1 MVRPKKIENIE
12 EIERPLLIIFFLFG
26 FSLMS
31 WVPRFPEV
39 KANLKLTNG
48 EFGSIVSM
56 AAIGNLVALLTVGH
70 LVHKYGARWIL
81 HIGALLLAVSLTFL
95 THSTSSLVFLIS
107 IIIQGGAISAFHI
120 SINSQGF
127 FFQDRTKRQ
136 IITLLS
142 GFWSSGALFSSMI
155 AGFLVDRV
163 ELGTYTNILASI
175 CFVLMTLIIIR
186 ISPNLIKANINPD
199 SQHRARDM
207 FKGFEIDVPISAALL
222 LVIMLEYAISDWAA
236 IFVKEDMKI
245 LGGIHTLPY
254 ILFTLAMIIGR
265 LNLHN
270 LLPRYSIDFLMAR
283 ASLLS
288 GLSIIAGII
297 AVSITGTSNQTLVI
311 VILSISF
318 TIAGLGSSFL
328 GPSVMNAANT
338 RSKFPS
344 SVVIGQIGV
353 INIALV
359 FVMRWVIAWTAQATS
374 LSIALCIPA
383 LMLLVVPKFS
393 NIFKKA

>member
-1 MVRPKKIENIE
+1 MNKNIDFKHE
-12 EIERPLLIIFFLFG
+12 LNLIKGLFFLFG
-26 FSLMS
+26 LLIMS

-39 KANLKLTNG
+39 KANLQLTNG
-48 EFGSIVSM
+48 EFGSILSM
-56 AAIGNLVALLTVGH
+56 GAVGNIIALLTIGH

-81 HIGALLLAVSLTFL
+81 HISSAFLAISLVFL
-95 THSTSSLVFLIS
+95 THSTSSLVFLIF
-107 IIIQGGAISAFHI
+107 IIISGSAVSAFHI
-120 SINSQGF
+120 AINAQGF

-142 GFWSSGALFSSMI
+142 GFWSSGALISSMI
-155 AGFLVDRV
+155 AGSLVDRV
-163 ELGTYTNILASI
+163 ELGTYTNFLSTI
-175 CFVLMTLIIIR
+175 CFVVMTIMIIR
-186 ISPNLIKANINPD
+186 ISPNLVEANSNPN
-199 SQHRARDM
+199 SEHRARDM
-207 FKGFEIDVPISAALL
+207 FKGFRIDGSVSCALL
-222 LVIMLEYAISDWAA
+222 LVIMLEYAVGDWSA

-270 LLPRYSIDFLMAR
+270 LLPHYSMNLLVVR

-288 GLSIIAGII
+288 GVSFIAGII
-297 AVSITGTSNQTLVI
+297 GVSIVGTANKSAVI
-311 VILSISF
+311 VILSITF

-328 GPSVMNAANT
+328 GPSVMVAANT

-374 LSIALCIPA
+374 LSIALLIPA
-383 LMLLVVPKFS
+383 LMLLAVPCFS
-393 NIFKKA
+393 KIFKNV

>member
-1 MVRPKKIENIE
+1 MNKNIDFKHE
-12 EIERPLLIIFFLFG
+12 LNLIKGLFFLFG
-26 FSLMS
+26 LLIMS

-39 KANLKLTNG
+39 KANLQLTNG
-48 EFGSIVSM
+48 EFGSILSM
-56 AAIGNLVALLTVGH
+56 GAVGNIIALLTIGH

-81 HIGALLLAVSLTFL
+81 HISSAFLAISLVFL
-95 THSTSSLVFLIS
+95 THSTSSLVFLIF
-107 IIIQGGAISAFHI
+107 IIISGSAVSAFHI
-120 SINSQGF
+120 AINAQGF

-142 GFWSSGALFSSMI
+142 GFWSSGALISSMI
-155 AGFLVDRV
+155 AGSLVDRV
-163 ELGTYTNILASI
+163 ELGTYTNFLSTI
-175 CFVLMTLIIIR
+175 CFVVMTIMIIR
-186 ISPNLIKANINPD
+186 ISPNLVEANSNPN
-199 SQHRARDM
+199 SEHRARDM
-207 FKGFEIDVPISAALL
+207 FKGFRIDGSVSCALL
-222 LVIMLEYAISDWAA
+222 LVIMLEYAVGDWSA

-270 LLPRYSIDFLMAR
+270 LLPHYSMNLLVVR

-288 GLSIIAGII
+288 GISFIAGII
-297 AVSITGTSNQTLVI
+297 GVSIVGTANKSAVI
-311 VILSISF
+311 VILSITF

-328 GPSVMNAANT
+328 GPSVMVAANT

-374 LSIALCIPA
+374 LSIALLIPA
-383 LMLLVVPKFS
+383 LMLLAVPYFS
-393 NIFKKA
+393 KIFKNV

>member
-1 MVRPKKIENIE
+1 LSQNIDVKQE
-12 EIERPLLIIFFLFG
+12 LNLIKGLFFLFG
-26 FSLMS
+26 LLIMS

-39 KANLKLTNG
+39 KANLRLTNG

-56 AAIGNLVALLTVGH
+56 GAIGNLVALLTVGH

-81 HIGALLLAVSLTFL
+81 HIGAFLLAISLAFL
-95 THSTSSLVFLIS
+95 THSTSSIVFLIF
-107 IIIQGGAISAFHI
+107 IIIQGCAISAFHI

-142 GFWSSGALFSSMI
+142 GFWSSGALISSMI
-155 AGFLVDRV
+155 AGLLVDRV
-163 ELGTYTNILASI
+163 ALGTYTNILATI
-175 CFVLMTLIIIR
+175 CFVVMTLIIIK
-186 ISPNLIKANINPD
+186 ISPNLVKADVNPN
-199 SQHRARDM
+199 SEHRARDM
-207 FKGFEIDVPISAALL
+207 FKGFKIDVSVSASLM
-222 LVIMLEYAISDWAA
+222 LVIMLEYAVSDWAA
-236 IFVKEDMKI
+236 IFVKEDMNI
-245 LGGIHTLPY
+245 LSGIHTLPY

-270 LLPRYSIDFLMAR
+270 LLPRFTIDFLVIR

-288 GLSIIAGII
+288 GLSFLAGII
-297 AVSITGTSNQTLVI
+297 AVSITGTSNQTVVLI
-311 VILSISF
+311 ILSISF
-318 TIAGLGSSFL
+318 TVAGLGSSFL
-328 GPSVMNAANT
+328 GPSVMNAANS

-353 INIALV
+353 INIVLV

-383 LMLLVVPKFS
+383 VMLLVVPKFS
-393 NIFKKA
+393 KIFKSV

>member
-1 MVRPKKIENIE
+1 LRKSINVEHELN
-12 EIERPLLIIFFLFG
+12 LIKGLFFLFG
-26 FSLMS
+26 LLIMS

-48 EFGSIVSM
+48 EFGSLVSM
-56 AAIGNLVALLTVGH
+56 GAIGNLVALLTVGH
-70 LVHKYGARWIL
+70 LVHKYGARWML
-81 HIGALLLAVSLTFL
+81 HLGAFLLATSLVFL
-95 THSTSSLVFLIS
+95 THSTSSLLFLVF

-127 FFQDRTKRQ
+127 FYQDRTKKQ

-142 GFWSSGALFSSMI
+142 GFWSSGALISSII
-155 AGFLVDRV
+155 AGLLVDRV
-163 ELGTYTNILASI
+163 ALDTYTNFLSAF
-175 CFVLMTLIIIR
+175 CFVTMSMIIHR
-186 ISPNLIKANINPD
+186 ISPNLVKADLNPD
-199 SQHRARDM
+199 SEHRARDM
-207 FKGFEIDVPISAALL
+207 FKGFTIDRHVSAALL
-222 LVIMLEYAISDWAA
+222 LVIMLEYAVSDWAA
-236 IFVKEDMKI
+236 IYVKEDMKI
-245 LGGIHTLPY
+245 VGGIHTLPY
-254 ILFTLAMIIGR
+254 ILFTLAMIVGR

-270 LLPRYSIDFLMAR
+270 LLPRYSIDYLVVR

-288 GLSIIAGII
+288 GLSFIAGII
-297 AVSITGTSNQTLVI
+297 AVSIVGTSNSTLVI

-353 INIALV
+353 INIVLV
-359 FVMRWVIAWTAQATS
+359 FVVRWVIAWTAQATS
-374 LSIALCIPA
+374 LTLALLIPA
-383 LMLLVVPKFS
+383 VMLLTVPYFAK
-393 NIFKKA
+393 IFKNA

>member
-1 MVRPKKIENIE
+1 LSQSIDVKHE
-12 EIERPLLIIFFLFG
+12 LSLIKGLFFLFG
-26 FSLMS
+26 LLIMS

-56 AAIGNLVALLTVGH
+56 GAFGNLVALLTIGH

-81 HIGALLLAVSLTFL
+81 HIASLLLAISLIFL
-95 THSTSSLVFLIS
+95 THSTSSFLFLFF

-142 GFWSSGALFSSMI
+142 GFWSSGALISSMI
-155 AGFLVDRV
+155 AGLLVDRV
-163 ELGTYTNILASI
+163 ALGTYTNFLAGL
-175 CFVLMTLIIIR
+175 CFVVMTLIIIR
-186 ISPNLIKANINPD
+186 LSPNLVKANINPN
-199 SQHRARDM
+199 SEHSARDM
-207 FKGFEIDVPISAALL
+207 FKGFKIDASVSAALM
-222 LVIMLEYAISDWAA
+222 LVIMLEYAVSDWAA
-236 IFVKEDMKI
+236 IFVKEDMNI
-245 LGGIHTLPY
+245 LSGIHTLPY

-270 LLPRYSIDFLMAR
+270 LLPHFSIDYLVVR
-283 ASLLS
+283 AALLS
-288 GLSIIAGII
+288 GLSFLAGIL
-297 AVSITGTSNQTLVI
+297 AVSITGTSNKTLVLI
-311 VILSISF
+311 ILSISF
-318 TIAGLGSSFL
+318 TVAGLGSSFL

-353 INIALV
+353 INIVLV

-383 LMLLVVPKFS
+383 LMLLAAPYFS
-393 NIFKKA
+393 KIFKSA

>member
-1 MVRPKKIENIE
+1 LSQNIDVKQE
-12 EIERPLLIIFFLFG
+12 LNLLKGLFFLFG
-26 FSLMS
+26 LLIMS

-56 AAIGNLVALLTVGH
+56 GAIGNLVALLTIGH

-95 THSTSSLVFLIS
+95 THSTSSILFLIF

-142 GFWSSGALFSSMI
+142 GFWSSGALFSSVI
-155 AGFLVDRV
+155 AGLLVDRV
-163 ELGTYTNILASI
+163 ELGIYTNFLASI

-186 ISPNLIKANINPD
+186 ISPNLVKADSNPD

-207 FKGFEIDVPISAALL
+207 FKGFEIDVSVSAALL
-222 LVIMLEYAISDWAA
+222 LVIMLEYAVSDWAA

-245 LGGIHTLPY
+245 LSGIHTLPY

-270 LLPRYSIDFLMAR
+270 LLPHYTIDFLMVR

-288 GLSIIAGII
+288 GLSFITGIV
-297 AVSITGTSNQTLVI
+297 AVSIAGTSNRTLVL

-359 FVMRWVIAWTAQATS
+359 FVMRWIIAWTAQATS
-374 LSIALCIPA
+374 LSIAFCIPA
-383 LMLLVVPKFS
+383 VMLLVVPKFS
-393 NIFKKA
+393 KIFKKS

>member
-1 MVRPKKIENIE
+1 MRKTINVEHELN
-12 EIERPLLIIFFLFG
+12 LIKGLFFLFG
-26 FSLMS
+26 LLIMS

-48 EFGSIVSM
+48 EFGSLVSM
-56 AAIGNLVALLTVGH
+56 GAIGNLVALLTVGH
-70 LVHKYGARWIL
+70 LVHKYGARWML
-81 HIGALLLAVSLTFL
+81 HLGAFLLASSLVFL
-95 THSTSSLVFLIS
+95 THSTSSLLFLVF

-127 FFQDRTKRQ
+127 FYQDRTKKQ

-142 GFWSSGALFSSMI
+142 GFWSSGALISSII
-155 AGFLVDRV
+155 AGLLVDRV
-163 ELGTYTNILASI
+163 ALDTYTNFLSAF
-175 CFVLMTLIIIR
+175 CFVAMSMIIHR
-186 ISPNLIKANINPD
+186 ISPNLVKADLNPD
-199 SQHRARDM
+199 SEHRARDM
-207 FKGFEIDVPISAALL
+207 FKGFTIDRQVSAALL
-222 LVIMLEYAISDWAA
+222 LVIMLEYAVSDWAA
-236 IFVKEDMKI
+236 IYVKEDMKI
-245 LGGIHTLPY
+245 VGGIHTLPY
-254 ILFTLAMIIGR
+254 ILFTLAMIVGR

-270 LLPRYSIDFLMAR
+270 LLPRYSIDYLVVR

-288 GLSIIAGII
+288 GLSFIVGII
-297 AVSITGTSNQTLVI
+297 AVSIVGTSNTTLVI

-318 TIAGLGSSFL
+318 TVAGLGSSFL

-359 FVMRWVIAWTAQATS
+359 FVVRWVIAWTAQATS
-374 LSIALCIPA
+374 LTIALLIPA
-383 LMLLVVPKFS
+383 VMLLTVPYFAK
-393 NIFKKA
+393 IFKSA

>member
-1 MVRPKKIENIE
+1 MSQNIDVKQE
-12 EIERPLLIIFFLFG
+12 LNLIKGLFFLFG
-26 FSLMS
+26 LLIMS

-39 KANLKLTNG
+39 KANLRLTNG

-56 AAIGNLVALLTVGH
+56 GAFGNLVALLTIGH

-81 HIGALLLAVSLTFL
+81 HISALSLAVSLAFL
-95 THSTSSLVFLIS
+95 THSTSSLLFLVF

-120 SINSQGF
+120 SINAQGF

-142 GFWSSGALFSSMI
+142 GFWSSGALISSMI
-155 AGFLVDRV
+155 AGLLVDRV
-163 ELGTYTNILASI
+163 DLGTYTNVLSTI
-175 CFVLMTLIIIR
+175 CFVVMSLIIIR
-186 ISPNLIKANINPD
+186 ITPNLVKADVNPD
-199 SQHRARDM
+199 SNHKARDM
-207 FKGFEIDVPISAALL
+207 FKGFKIDVSVSAALL
-222 LVIMLEYAISDWAA
+222 LVIMLEYAVSDWAA
-236 IFVKEDMKI
+236 IFVKEDMNI
-245 LGGIHTLPY
+245 LSGIHTLPY

-270 LLPRYSIDFLMAR
+270 LLPHFTINFLIVR

-288 GLSIIAGII
+288 GLSFIAGII
-297 AVSITGTSNQTLVI
+297 AVSFVGTANKTLVLI
-311 VILSISF
+311 ILSISF
-318 TIAGLGSSFL
+318 TVAGLGSSFL

-353 INIALV
+353 INIVLV

-383 LMLLVVPKFS
+383 LMLLAVPYFS
-393 NIFKKA
+393 KIFKSA

>member
-1 MVRPKKIENIE
+1 
-12 EIERPLLIIFFLFG
+12 
-26 FSLMS
+26 MS

-48 EFGSIVSM
+48 EFGSLVSM
-56 AAIGNLVALLTVGH
+56 GAIGNLVALLTVGH
-70 LVHKYGARWIL
+70 LVHKYGARWML
-81 HIGALLLAVSLTFL
+81 HLGSFLLASSLVFL
-95 THSTSSLVFLIS
+95 THSTSSLLFLIF

-127 FFQDRTKRQ
+127 FYQDRTKKQ

-142 GFWSSGALFSSMI
+142 GFWSSGALLSSII
-155 AGFLVDRV
+155 AGLLVDRV
-163 ELGTYTNILASI
+163 ALDTYTNFLSAF
-175 CFVLMTLIIIR
+175 CFIAMSIIIVK
-186 ISPNLIKANINPD
+186 ISPNLVKADLNPD
-199 SQHRARDM
+199 SEHRARDM
-207 FKGFEIDVPISAALL
+207 FKGFTIDKQVSAALL
-222 LVIMLEYAISDWAA
+222 LVIMLEYAVGDWAA
-236 IFVKEDMKI
+236 IYVKEDMKI
-245 LGGIHTLPY
+245 VGGIHTLPY

-270 LLPRYSIDFLMAR
+270 LLPKYSIDYLVVR

-288 GLSIIAGII
+288 GLSFIAGII
-297 AVSITGTSNQTLVI
+297 AVSIVGTSNPTLVI

-359 FVMRWVIAWTAQATS
+359 FVVRWVIAWTAQATS
-374 LSIALCIPA
+374 LTLALLIPA
-383 LMLLVVPKFS
+383 VMLLTVPYFAK
-393 NIFKKA
+393 IFKSV

>member
-1 MVRPKKIENIE
+1 LKRDLAVEQELN
-12 EIERPLLIIFFLFG
+12 LIKGLFFLFG
-26 FSLMS
+26 LLIMS

-39 KANLKLTNG
+39 KANLELTNG
-48 EFGSIVSM
+48 EFGSLVSM
-56 AAIGNLVALLTVGH
+56 GAIGNLVALLTVGH

-81 HIGALLLAVSLTFL
+81 HIGSLMLGVSLVFL
-95 THSTSSLVFLIS
+95 THSTSTLLFLIF

-127 FFQDRTKRQ
+127 HFQDRTKRQ

-142 GFWSSGALFSSMI
+142 GFWSSGALISSII
-155 AGFLVDRV
+155 AGLLVDRV
-163 ELGTYTNILASI
+163 ALGTYTNLLSI
-175 CFVLMTLIIIR
+175 FCFTLMTFIIVR
-186 ISPNLIKANINPD
+186 ISPNLVKADANPD
-199 SQHRARDM
+199 SDHRARDM
-207 FKGFEIDVPISAALL
+207 FKGFSIDKQVSAALL
-222 LVIMLEYAISDWAA
+222 LVIMLEYAVSDWAA

-245 LGGIHTLPY
+245 AGGIHTLPY

-270 LLPRYSIDFLMAR
+270 LLPRYTIDYLVVR

-288 GLSIIAGII
+288 GLSFIAGIF
-297 AVSITGTSNQTLVI
+297 AVTFVGTANKTLVI
-311 VILSISF
+311 IILSISF
-318 TIAGLGSSFL
+318 TLAGLGSSFL

-353 INIALV
+353 INIILV
-359 FVMRWVIAWTAQATS
+359 FVVRWIIAWTAQATS
-374 LSIALCIPA
+374 LTIALLIPSV
-383 LMLLVVPKFS
+383 MLLTVPYLAK
-393 NIFKKA
+393 IFKNA

>member
-1 MVRPKKIENIE
+1 LRKSINVEHELN
-12 EIERPLLIIFFLFG
+12 LIKGLFFLFG
-26 FSLMS
+26 LLIMS

-48 EFGSIVSM
+48 EFGSLVSM
-56 AAIGNLVALLTVGH
+56 GAFGNLVALLTVGH
-70 LVHKYGARWIL
+70 LVHKYGARWML
-81 HIGALLLAVSLTFL
+81 HLGAFLLATSLVFL
-95 THSTSSLVFLIS
+95 THSTSSLLFLVF

-127 FFQDRTKRQ
+127 FYQERTKKQ

-142 GFWSSGALFSSMI
+142 GFWSSGALISSII
-155 AGFLVDRV
+155 AGLLVDRV
-163 ELGTYTNILASI
+163 ALDTYTNFLSAF
-175 CFVLMTLIIIR
+175 CFITMSLIIHR
-186 ISPNLIKANINPD
+186 ISPNLVKADLNPD
-199 SQHRARDM
+199 SEHRARDM
-207 FKGFEIDVPISAALL
+207 FKGFTIDRHVSAALL
-222 LVIMLEYAISDWAA
+222 LVIMLEYAVSDWAA
-236 IFVKEDMKI
+236 IYVKEDMKI
-245 LGGIHTLPY
+245 VGGIHTLPY
-254 ILFTLAMIIGR
+254 ILFTLAMIVGR

-270 LLPRYSIDFLMAR
+270 LLPRYSIDYLVVR

-288 GLSIIAGII
+288 GLSFIAGII
-297 AVSITGTSNQTLVI
+297 GVSIVGTSNSTLVI

-353 INIALV
+353 INILLV
-359 FVMRWVIAWTAQATS
+359 FVLRWVIAWTAQATS
-374 LSIALCIPA
+374 LTLALLIPA
-383 LMLLVVPKFS
+383 VMLLTVP
-393 NIFKKA
+393 

>member
-1 MVRPKKIENIE
+1 M
-12 EIERPLLIIFFLFG
+12 
-26 FSLMS
+26 
-31 WVPRFPEV
+31 
-39 KANLKLTNG
+39 TNG

-56 AAIGNLVALLTVGH
+56 GALGNLVALLTVGH

-81 HIGALLLAVSLTFL
+81 HIGALSLAISLAFL
-95 THSTSSLVFLIS
+95 THSTSSILFLVF

-142 GFWSSGALFSSMI
+142 GFWSSGALISSMI
-155 AGFLVDRV
+155 AGLLVDRV
-163 ELGTYTNILASI
+163 ALGTYTNILSSI
-175 CFVLMTLIIIR
+175 CFILMTLIIMR
-186 ISPNLIKANINPD
+186 ISPNLVKADTNPN
-199 SQHRARDM
+199 SNHRARDM
-207 FKGFEIDVPISAALL
+207 FKGFKIDVSVSAALM
-222 LVIMLEYAISDWAA
+222 LVIMLEYAVSDWSA
-236 IFVKEDMKI
+236 IFVKEDMGI

-270 LLPRYSIDFLMAR
+270 LLPHFSIEYLVLR

-288 GLSIIAGII
+288 GFSFLAGII
-297 AVSITGTSNQTLVI
+297 AVSIVGTSNETLVL

-328 GPSVMNAANT
+328 GPSVMNAANA

-359 FVMRWVIAWTAQATS
+359 FVIRWVIAWTAQATS
-374 LSIALCIPA
+374 LSFALCIPA
-383 LMLLVVPKFS
+383 LMLLAVPYFS
-393 NIFKKA
+393 KIFKSA

>member
-1 MVRPKKIENIE
+1 
-12 EIERPLLIIFFLFG
+12 
-26 FSLMS
+26 MS

-39 KANLKLTNG
+39 KANLKMTNG

-56 AAIGNLVALLTVGH
+56 GALGNLVALLTVGH

-81 HIGALLLAVSLTFL
+81 HIGALSLAISLAFL
-95 THSTSSLVFLIS
+95 THSTSSILFLVF

-142 GFWSSGALFSSMI
+142 GFWSSGALISSMI
-155 AGFLVDRV
+155 AGLLVDRV
-163 ELGTYTNILASI
+163 ALGTYTNILSSI
-175 CFVLMTLIIIR
+175 CFILMTLIIMR
-186 ISPNLIKANINPD
+186 ISPNLVKADTNPN
-199 SQHRARDM
+199 SNHRARDM
-207 FKGFEIDVPISAALL
+207 FKGFKIDVSVSAALM
-222 LVIMLEYAISDWAA
+222 LVIMLEYAVSDWSA
-236 IFVKEDMKI
+236 IFVKEDMGI

-270 LLPRYSIDFLMAR
+270 LLPHFSIEYLVLR

-288 GLSIIAGII
+288 GFSFLAGII
-297 AVSITGTSNQTLVI
+297 AVSIVGTSNETLVL

-328 GPSVMNAANT
+328 GPSVMNAANA

-359 FVMRWVIAWTAQATS
+359 FVIRWVIAWTAQATS

-383 LMLLVVPKFS
+383 LMLLAVPYFS
-393 NIFKKA
+393 KIFKSA